1 MPKKFLLFDHDGVL
15 VDTEYWYFKANQQA
29 LSELEIEIDQTQHL
43 ELMRTGRSFWD
54 LETVTSIGQA
64 AVVDKR
70 VDRDHYYQSY
80 LKNEDI
86 EIPNVLETLKALSK
100 RYRMAIVTTSKP
112 QDFALIHQ
120 DRSIV
125 DYMDFVL
132 TREDYD
138 LAKPHPEPYLAAQD
152 RFGCRKDE
160 ALIIE
165 DSERGLRSAVA
176 ADIDCAIVKNH
187 FTQTH
192 DFSAATYRI
201 DRLTDLPKLLA
212 DGIV

>member
-1 MPKKFLLFDHDGVL
+1 MPKQYLLFDHDGVL
-15 VDTEYWYFKANQQA
+15 VDTEYWYFKANQRA
-29 LSELEIEIDQTQHL
+29 LSELGIEVDQAQHL
-43 ELMRTGRSFWD
+43 ELMCTGRSFWD
-54 LETVTSIGQA
+54 LETVTSSGQA
-64 AVVDKR
+64 AVANKR
-70 VDRDHYYQSY
+70 ADRNRYYQSY

-86 EIPNVLETLKALSK
+86 EIPNVLKTLKTLS
-100 RYRMAIVTTSKP
+100 RNYRMAIVTTSKP

-125 DYMDFVL
+125 DFMDFVL

-138 LAKPHPEPYLAAQD
+138 QAKPHPEPYLAAQD

-187 FTQTH
+187 FTQAH

-201 DRLTDLPKLLA
+201 DRLSDLPELLA
-212 DGIV
+212 KGMG

>member
-1 MPKKFLLFDHDGVL
+1 
-15 VDTEYWYFKANQQA
+15 
-29 LSELEIEIDQTQHL
+29 
-43 ELMRTGRSFWD
+43 
-54 LETVTSIGQA
+54 
-64 AVVDKR
+64 
-70 VDRDHYYQSY
+70 
-80 LKNEDI
+80 
-86 EIPNVLETLKALSK
+86 
-100 RYRMAIVTTSKP
+100 
-112 QDFALIHQ
+112 
-120 DRSIV
+120 
-125 DYMDFVL
+125 MDFVL

-187 FTQTH
+187 FIQTH

>member
-15 VDTEYWYFKANQQA
+15 VDTEYWYFKANQRA
-29 LSELEIEIDQTQHL
+29 LLDLGIGIDQSLHL
-43 ELMRTGRSFWD
+43 ELMRDGRSCW
-54 LETVTSIGQA
+54 EMES
-64 AVVDKR
+64 VVPFGKSAISEKR

-86 EIPNVLETLKALSK
+86 EIPNVLETLKALSQ
-100 RYRMAIVTTSKP
+100 RYWMAIVTTSKP
-112 QDFALIHQ
+112 QEFALIHQ

-125 DYMDFVL
+125 DFMDFVL

-192 DFSAATYRI
+192 DFSAAAYRI

-212 DGIV
+212 DAIV